1 MISRSARWARLGLTA
16 LVRAYQLIVSPYF
29 GPACRFHPSCSAY
42 LIDAVEKHGLLRG
55 GSLGLRRVSRCHPFH
70 PGGLDPVP

>member
-1 MISRSARWARLGLTA
+1 MISRSARWARLGLTE